1 MCGYIGHISNKSIN
15 SENLSK
21 VNEFIKCRGPDRTL
35 EKSIIN
41 KNSSLKGLL
50 IFNRLSIV
58 DLSTN
63 ADQPMYSPHF
73 KTTLLF
79 NGEIYN
85 HRELRKELEKEGLIF
100 NTDHSDTEVVLLG
113 LSHFGKKF
121 IEKLIGQ
128 FSIVFYDEKNQ
139 YLLLVKDRVAQKPLF
154 YKISGNDVVFSSNLQ
169 SLAKYCNESVSD
181 ESILSYLN
189 LG

>member
-41 KNSSLKGLL
+41 RNSSLEGFF

-63 ADQPMYSPHF
+63 ADQPMYSPYF

-85 HRELRKELEKEGLIF
+85 HRELRKELEQEGLIF

-113 LSHFGKKF
+113 LSYFGKKF

-128 FSIVFYDEKNQ
+128 FSIVFYDEKMII
-139 YLLLVKDRVAQKPLF
+139 YF
-154 YKISGNDVVFSSNLQ
+154 
-169 SLAKYCNESVSD
+169 
-181 ESILSYLN
+181 
-189 LG
+189 